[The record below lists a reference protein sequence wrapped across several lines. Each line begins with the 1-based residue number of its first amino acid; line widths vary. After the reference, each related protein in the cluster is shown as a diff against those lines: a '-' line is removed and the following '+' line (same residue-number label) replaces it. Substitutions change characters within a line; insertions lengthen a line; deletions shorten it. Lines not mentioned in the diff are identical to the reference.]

1 MFVAL
6 SCIHILNKTYMFLD
20 VSVTKFMY
28 NVFPNLI
35 VIGTKCLI
43 VSITLKLKNTWLICV
58 NKR

>member
-1 MFVAL
+1 
-6 SCIHILNKTYMFLD
+6 MFLD

>member
-28 NVFPNLI
+28 NVFPNLMRR
-35 VIGTKCLI
+35 L
-43 VSITLKLKNTWLICV
+43 SLELSA
-58 NKR
+58 